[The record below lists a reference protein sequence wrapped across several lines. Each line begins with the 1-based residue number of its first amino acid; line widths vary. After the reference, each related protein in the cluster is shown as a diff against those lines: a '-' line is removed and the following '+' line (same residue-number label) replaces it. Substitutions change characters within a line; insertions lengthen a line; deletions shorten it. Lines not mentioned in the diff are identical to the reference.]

1 MSEGNRKVSD
11 LREGEDNVSIKVRV
25 LSVDEPKVIH
35 TKRGDRTISEAIV
48 GDESGRIKLTMW
60 GNQAGKINEGDA
72 IELKGAWTTSFKGD
86 VQLNIGSR
94 GEINKIDEGS
104 LPKPEDIPEN
114 TPKASESSSR
124 SYGRSRGGYRR
135 GGYGGRGY
143 RRDRGGYSS
152 SFGSSEEGEES
163 SDSEDEE

>member
-124 SYGRSRGGYRR
+124 SYGKSRGGYRR